1 MENQDKNPDPQR
13 LSDILPDVLDV
24 IEGRT
29 VPPPER
35 ASDASMDYE
44 EGNNAVLRD
53 AAQQPG
59 VKDETVAEL
68 SGLIHEGEVAI
79 EALKKGEGHSPR
91 KPE

>member
-29 VPPPER
+29 VPLPER
-35 ASDASMDYE
+35 APDASMKYE
-44 EGNNAVLRD
+44 KDNNAVLRD
-53 AAQQPG
+53 AAQRPG
-59 VKDETVAEL
+59 VDDETVAEL
-68 SGLIHEGEVAI
+68 SGLHEGDVAI
-79 EALKKGEGHSPR
+79 EALKKGEGHSPL